1 MIALDEASI
10 RVLAVHDGFHAVQ
23 LLLASD
29 RIQDDLRSSLSLNL
43 IVREFLMDRQ
53 SLKSEFRAFIHK
65 RKLTALTQ
73 YNEYIVDT
81 VLIEQK
87 EVVLESVENFFTTEN
102 LLERIPY
109 DNCVLD
115 LILIES
121 SPGNYRV
128 YICEVNPLAEFA
140 GTGLFSWLNDRAILL
155 GDAPFE
161 FRIRESETKEC
172 NQADKQW
179 LSLINHF

>member
-10 RVLAVHDGFHAVQ
+10 RILAVHDGFHAVQ

-29 RIQDDLRSSLSLNL
+29 RIQDDLKSSLSLNL

-53 SLKSEFRAFIHK
+53 SLRSEFRAFIHK

-73 YNEYIVDT
+73 YNEYIVDR

-102 LLERIPY
+102 LLEQIPY

-128 YICEVNPLAEFA
+128 YICEVNPLAE
-140 GTGLFSWLNDRAILL
+140 TV
-155 GDAPFE
+155 
-161 FRIRESETKEC
+161 
-172 NQADKQW
+172 
-179 LSLINHF
+179 LIYS